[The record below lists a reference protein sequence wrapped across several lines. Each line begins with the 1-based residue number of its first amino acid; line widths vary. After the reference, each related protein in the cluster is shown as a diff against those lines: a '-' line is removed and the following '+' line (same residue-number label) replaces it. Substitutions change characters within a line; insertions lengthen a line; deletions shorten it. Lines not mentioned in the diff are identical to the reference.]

1 MPMTLLCVD
10 VRIDAPAKEIIEV
23 AVERPPVQNAAADL
37 IPRERRE
44 VAQIENKG
52 VAPNDRL
59 GEKLPFFYQAEEFIA
74 PGPGGVE
81 SLFQICNAPPV
92 MP

>member
-1 MPMTLLCVD
+1 MTLPCVD
-10 VRIDAPAKEIIEV
+10 VRIDAAAKEIIEV
-23 AVERPPVQNAAADL
+23 AVERLLLQNAAANL
-37 IPRERRE
+37 IPRERRQ

-59 GEKLPFFYQAEEFIA
+59 GEKLPFFYQTEEFIA

-81 SLFQICNAPPV
+81 SFFQIRNAPPV